1 MNLNRRSFLS
11 RSLTTALST
20 SAVANTLFHLRGIGS
35 ALAAGG
41 GSVTGYKGMV
51 CLFLK
56 GGNDSNNT
64 IIPVTGANRTA
75 YDAGRGVLAVSAA
88 SLSGT
93 TIAPATY
100 NDGSTYA
107 FHHKLPKL
115 KQLFAA
121 GDCAV
126 IGNVGTLIAPMTKT
140 DYQNRSVAAPPQL
153 FSHSDQQVQWQ
164 SSVPD
169 KPFTTGWGGRMGD
182 LLSSWNT
189 DLGAQISISMTL
201 AGANA
206 YQVGSSS
213 VQYAVTTGGS
223 VSYYGYGSP
232 AGYGK
237 AFQTGATQADMLHP
251 DPSDYSTTAEG
262 RRMRAFQTIMNAGRT
277 NLLESAYAGTQK
289 RAYEKDILLSSAL
302 AGVTLT
308 TVFPTT
314 STGQQLQMIAKLI
327 AARNTLCQKRQI
339 FYAELNGFDTH
350 DNQTSTGAGGQEPLL
365 TELDDAV
372 KAFYDA
378 MVEIGVANEVTL
390 FTSSDFSR
398 TLTPNK
404 TDATAG
410 SDHAWGGQALVIG
423 GAVNGN
429 NIYGQLANLTL
440 GGPGDVDSGNSRGR
454 YIPTTSVDEFAAT
467 IAKWFGVGS
476 TEMATVFPNLP
487 RFAHPDLGFMS

>member
-1 MNLNRRSFLS
+1 MNRRSFLS
-11 RSLTTALST
+11 RSFTTALTT

-35 ALAAGG
+35 ALAQGG
-41 GSVTGYKGMV
+41 GTIPGYKGMV

-64 IIPVTGANRTA
+64 IIPVSGTNRTA
-75 YDAGRGVLAVSAA
+75 YDAGRGILSVSAA
-88 SLSGT
+88 SLAPT

-100 NDGSTYA
+100 ADGSTYA

-115 KQLFAA
+115 KQLFAS

-126 IGNVGTLIAPMTKT
+126 IANVGTLVAPMTKA
-140 DYQNRSVAAPPQL
+140 DYTSRSVAVPPQL

-182 LLSSWNT
+182 LLSSWNE

-206 YQVGSSS
+206 YQVGSST

-223 VSYYGYGSP
+223 VSYFGYGTNYANAYQP
-232 AGYGK
+232 
-237 AFQTGATQADMLHP
+237 TATQADKLNP
-251 DPSDYSTTAEG
+251 EASDYSTSPEG

-308 TVFPTT
+308 TVFPATG
-314 STGQQLQMIAKLI
+314 TGQQLQMIAKLI
-327 AARNTLCQKRQI
+327 AARNTLSQKRQI
-339 FYAELNGFDTH
+339 FYAELGSFDTH
-350 DNQTSTGAGGQEPLL
+350 DNQTSTGAGGHEPLL
-365 TELDDAV
+365 TEMDDAV
-372 KAFYDA
+372 KAFHDA
-378 MVEIGVANEVTL
+378 MVELGVQNEVTL
-390 FTSSDFSR
+390 FTSSDFNR

-404 TDATAG
+404 TDATGG
-410 SDHAWGGQALVIG
+410 SDHAWGGHALVVG

-429 NIYGQLANLTL
+429 DIYGDLPSLTL
-440 GGPGDVDSGNSRGR
+440 GGPSDVDSGNSRGR
-454 YIPTTSVDEFAAT
+454 YIPTTSVDEYAAT
-467 IAKWFGVGS
+467 LAKWFGVGS
-476 TEMATVFPNLP
+476 TQLATVFPNLH
-487 RFAHPDLGFMS
+487 RFANPDLGFMG

>member
-1 MNLNRRSFLS
+1 MNFTRRSLLA
-11 RSLTTALST
+11 RAITT

-35 ALAAGG
+35 AIAAGG
-41 GSVTGYKGMV
+41 TPLTDYKGLV

-64 IIPVTGANRTA
+64 IIPVSGANRTA
-75 YDAGRGVLAVSAA
+75 YDASRGVLNVSAA

-93 TIAPATY
+93 TIAPLTY
-100 NDGSTYA
+100 SDGSTYA

-115 KQLFAA
+115 KALFTT

-126 IGNVGTLIAPMTKT
+126 VAGVGTLVAPTTKT
-140 DYQNRSVAAPPQL
+140 DYQNRTVAVPPQL

-169 KPFTTGWGGRMGD
+169 KPFTTGWGGRMAD
-182 LLSSWNT
+182 LLQSWNE

-201 AGANA
+201 AGANSF
-206 YQVGSSS
+206 QVGGST

-223 VSYYGYGSP
+223 VSYFGYGTNYAS
-232 AGYGK
+232 AFK
-237 AFQTGATQADMLHP
+237 AGATQADKLNP

-262 RRMRAFQTIMNAGRT
+262 KRMQAFQTIMNAGRT
-277 NLLESAYAGTQK
+277 NLLQGAFSQTQK
-289 RAYEKDILLSSAL
+289 RAYEKDILLASAL
-302 AGVTLT
+302 SGVTLT
-308 TVFPTT
+308 TVFPAT

-327 AARNTLCQKRQI
+327 AARTTLCQRRQI

-350 DNQTSTGAGGQEPLL
+350 DNQSSTGAGGHEPLL

-372 KAFYDA
+372 KAFHDA
-378 MVEIGVANEVTL
+378 MVELGLQNEVTL

-404 TDATAG
+404 ADATGG
-410 SDHAWGGQALVIG
+410 SDHAWSGQALVVG

-429 NIYGQLANLTL
+429 EIYGHVPDLTV
-440 GGPGDVDSGNSRGR
+440 GGPSDVDTSNARGR
-454 YIPTTSVDEFAAT
+454 YLPTTSVDEFAAT
-467 IAKWFGVGS
+467 LARWFGVGS
-476 TEMATVFPNLP
+476 AELATVFPNLS
-487 RFAHPDLGFMS
+487 RFATPDLGFMA

>member
-1 MNLNRRSFLS
+1 MNINRRSFLS

-41 GSVTGYKGMV
+41 GDTTGYKGMV

-64 IIPVTGANRTA
+64 IVPVSGANRAA

-115 KQLFAA
+115 KQLFAG

-126 IGNVGTLIAPMTKT
+126 VANVGTLVAPMTKA
-140 DYQNRSVAAPPQL
+140 DYQNRSVAVPPQL

-169 KPFTTGWGGRMGD
+169 KPFTTGWGGRLGD
-182 LLSSWNT
+182 LLSSWNEN
-189 DLGAQISISMTL
+189 LGAQISISMTL

-206 YQVGSSS
+206 FQVGNSS

-223 VSYYGYGSP
+223 VSYYGYGTN
-232 AGYGK
+232 YTN
-237 AFQTGATQADMLHP
+237 AFQPASTQADKLNP
-251 DPSDYSTTAEG
+251 DASDYSTTVEG

-289 RAYEKDILLSSAL
+289 RAYEKDILLSGAL

-308 TVFPTT
+308 TVFPATG
-314 STGQQLQMIAKLI
+314 TGQQLQMIAKLI

-350 DNQTSTGAGGQEPLL
+350 DNQTSAGAGGQEPLL

-378 MVEIGVANEVTL
+378 MVELGVQNEVTL

-410 SDHAWGGQALVIG
+410 SDHAWGGHALVIG

-429 NIYGQLANLTL
+429 NIYGQMASLTL
-440 GGPGDVDSGNSRGR
+440 GGSSDVDTGNSRGR
-454 YIPTTSVDEFAAT
+454 YIPTTSVDEYAAT
-467 IAKWFGVGS
+467 LAKWFGVGS
-476 TEMATVFPNLP
+476 TEMATVFPNLS
-487 RFAHPDLGFMS
+487 RFAHPDLGFMG

>member
-1 MNLNRRSFLS
+1 
-11 RSLTTALST
+11 
-20 SAVANTLFHLRGIGS
+20 
-35 ALAAGG
+35 
-41 GSVTGYKGMV
+41 MV

-75 YDAGRGVLAVSAA
+75 YDAGRGSFLAVTAA
-88 SLSGT
+88 SLAGT
-93 TIAPATY
+93 TIAPVTY

-115 KQLFAA
+115 KQLFTA

-126 IGNVGTLIAPMTKT
+126 VANVGTLVAPMTKT
-140 DYQNRSVAAPPQL
+140 DYQNRSVAVPPQL

-169 KPFTTGWGGRMGD
+169 KPFSTGWGGRLGD
-182 LLSSWNT
+182 LLQSWNE

-201 AGANA
+201 AGANS
-206 YQVGSSS
+206 YQVGNSS

-223 VSYYGYGSP
+223 VSYYGYGNP
-232 AGYGK
+232 TGYAS
-237 AFQTGATQADMLHP
+237 AFQAGATQADMLNP
-251 DPSDYSTTAEG
+251 DPSDYSTSAQG
-262 RRMRAFQTIMNAGRT
+262 RRMRAFQEIMNAGRT
-277 NLLESAYAGTQK
+277 NLLQSAYAATQK
-289 RAYEKDILLSSAL
+289 RSYEKDILLSSAL
-302 AGVTLT
+302 GGVTLT
-308 TVFPTT
+308 TVFPNTG
-314 STGQQLQMIAKLI
+314 TGQQMAMIAKLI

-350 DNQTSTGAGGQEPLL
+350 DNQANVNAGGQEPLL

-372 KAFYDA
+372 KAFHDA
-378 MVEIGVANEVTL
+378 MIELGVQNEVCL

-404 TDATAG
+404 ADNTAG

-429 NIYGQLANLTL
+429 NIYGTMPNLTV
-440 GGPGDVDSGNSRGR
+440 GGPSDVDTSNARGR
-454 YIPTTSVDEFAAT
+454 YIPTTSVDEFAGT
-467 IAKWFGVGS
+467 LAKWFGVGS
-476 TEMATVFPNLP
+476 SELATVFPNLS
-487 RFAHPDLGFMS
+487 RFPTPDLGFMG